1 MNYYDEEITIN
12 GADTKNL
19 NHFRMDRM
27 PSTSSGRNIGMANS
41 QRLTAA
47 SSSRA
52 ATLRQRN
59 VLHGSS
65 TDDDG
70 LLQDIIDHDDED
82 EDDDD
87 DDDVSEMQHAQLTN
101 EAAGGTANQ
110 RPQTRPGS
118 IRSAAKSLSAAKPP
132 ARAGPLIVPSES
144 ESDEAVSP
152 QPHLEAM
159 EETGDATRVSAP
171 EVQLS
176 IKPEQWEKLTVH
188 QELKD
193 LFPNILKYTP
203 QCIDT
208 PYHLQPFIPD
218 FVPSVGDVDAFL
230 KVTTPPLLK
239 PQRKQEINDF
249 LYKMGLYV
257 LDEPSG
263 DQSEPSLLNMKL
275 RSVLSGSVAKARTTS
290 AALIPTAKSSKE
302 IDKWINEVEKLHM
315 TQMVNDVQP
324 RKEIE
329 PLLLN
334 WPRSYADAS
343 GAVQQAYQRCLEDG
357 DIAHYVRTLCQHF
370 EVEGPAETQVDYILN
385 VQTLFALYLAANQ
398 AWE

>member
-12 GADTKNL
+12 GHDTKNL
-19 NHFRMDRM
+19 NHFNMDRM
-27 PSTSSGRNIGMANS
+27 PSTSSGRDISTASS

-47 SSSRA
+47 STSRA

-59 VLHGSS
+59 VLQSSS

-82 EDDDD
+82 DDDD
-87 DDDVSEMQHAQLTN
+87 DDEDESEMQPPQLN
-101 EAAGGTANQ
+101 NDASRGTANQ

-118 IRSAAKSLSAAKPP
+118 IRSAAKPMSAKPL
-132 ARAGPLIVPSES
+132 ARTGGLIVPSES
-144 ESDEAVSP
+144 ESDEALTP
-152 QPHLEAM
+152 QPQLDAV
-159 EETGDATRVSAP
+159 EETGDNAQSSAP

-176 IKPEQWEKLTVH
+176 IKPEQWEKLPVQ

-193 LFPNILKYTP
+193 LFPYILKYTP
-203 QCIDT
+203 QSIDT
-208 PYHLQPFIPD
+208 PYRLQPFIPD

-230 KVTTPPLLK
+230 KVTIPALLK
-239 PQRKQEINDF
+239 PQRQQEINEF
-249 LYKMGLYV
+249 LAKMGLYL

-275 RSVLSGSVAKARTTS
+275 RSVLTGSGVKARTTS
-290 AALIPTAKSSKE
+290 ASLVPTAKSAKE

-329 PLLLN
+329 PLLIN

-343 GAVQQAYQRCLEDG
+343 EAVQQAYKRCLEDK
-357 DIAHYVRTLCQHF
+357 DIARYVRTLCQHF
-370 EVEGPAETQVDYILN
+370 EVEGPTETQVDYILN